1 MVYKYKTILIIAL
14 IILMIG
20 LFYFLIQVINKDN
33 SEENQ
38 ITEEIVNS
46 QSMDDKTSS
55 RDSEDNSAMEV
66 GWVRKS
72 FIPSESTTNEPVWNI
87 EYPFNWQVNEGG
99 LHEGYLG
106 LSGEYNGNLYSVDFS
121 YPIAEQGFENWVDE
135 ENKNHAQPNSEI
147 MKVVING
154 NQALKALN
162 LKGKTILYEGK
173 EVEPIYHSVYVYQK
187 GYVIS
192 IYQLNSPQNPEEME
206 AILNRIVNS
215 VI

>member
-1 MVYKYKTILIIAL
+1 MLIL

-20 LFYFLIQVINKDN
+20 LFYFFIQVINKDQT
-33 SEENQ
+33 EENQ
-38 ITEEIVNS
+38 TSEELVNN
-46 QSMDDKTSS
+46 QSMDDKPSS
-55 RDSEDNSAMEV
+55 RDSEDNSAIEV

-106 LSGEYNGNLYSVDFS
+106 LSGDYNGNLYSVSFA

-173 EVEPIYHSVYVYQK
+173 EVEPLYHSVYVYSK

-206 AILNRIVNS
+206 MILNRIVNS